1 MSSVVEEG
9 DQLWMWRQGKFAKP
23 SFAHVAI
30 FIDNNSVVHVQQ
42 QGLKGIITRDQVEE
56 VIDESNFFIFRS
68 SCATLERICG
78 TPKVIHLLI
87 IKVCLSI

>member
-1 MSSVVEEG
+1 
-9 DQLWMWRQGKFAKP
+9 MWRQGKFAKP